1 MNIIGNKKQIKASSE
16 PEFLIRQ
23 IQNKNIK
30 FKEFINGLSEV
41 LDDCDIQKIKQKYA
55 ILEKNDLNEE
65 LLLQFMQA
73 DTKFEQ

>member
-41 LDDCDIQKIKQKYA
+41 LDDCDI
-55 ILEKNDLNEE
+55 
-65 LLLQFMQA
+65 
-73 DTKFEQ
+73 